1 MPTGIEIFVVLAAYA
16 LGCVNAGYYLV
27 RWRTGQDVRGLG
39 TGTAGARNVGRVLG
53 PVGFA
58 ATFAFDAAK
67 GVAAVCGAR
76 GLGVRETWLVAVM
89 LAVVAG
95 HVWPIQLG
103 LRGGKGA
110 SPAVGA
116 VVAFT
121 PWMIPAL
128 VAAGVAAWPV
138 LRNATTAGMA
148 GFALAPLLLW
158 LTGRATAQAALS
170 LAAVAALV
178 VFAHR
183 SNILR
188 QSARRIDGPHEAQS
202 GDER

>member
-1 MPTGIEIFVVLAAYA
+1 MPTVVEIIAVLAAYA
-16 LGCVNAGYYLV
+16 LGCLNAAYYLV
-27 RWRTGQDVRGLG
+27 RWRTGQDVRDLG

-53 PVGFA
+53 PIGFA
-58 ATFAFDAAK
+58 ATFALDAAK
-67 GVAAVCGAR
+67 GIAAVSGAR
-76 GLGVRETWLVAVM
+76 VFGVREAWVAAVM

-95 HVWPIQLG
+95 HVWPAQLG
-103 LRGGKGA
+103 FRGGKGA

-121 PWMIPAL
+121 PWTIPAL
-128 VAAGVAAWPV
+128 VAGGLAAWPI

-148 GFALAPLLLW
+148 GFVLAPVLLW
-158 LTGRATAQAALS
+158 ATGRVTGQAAVS
-170 LAAVAALV
+170 LAGVAALV

-183 SNILR
+183 SNIR
-188 QSARRIDGPHEAQS
+188 GQTARRIGARDEAQS